1 MASACAI
8 EFFLIP
14 CVCVCEM
21 AWRMGS
27 GVQIKLG
34 RSEAPEVPW
43 MAAPSGL
50 SAGRMQGVWAA
61 RHPDGLGTP
70 EQH

>member
-1 MASACAI
+1 
-8 EFFLIP
+8 
-14 CVCVCEM
+14 
-21 AWRMGS
+21 MGS